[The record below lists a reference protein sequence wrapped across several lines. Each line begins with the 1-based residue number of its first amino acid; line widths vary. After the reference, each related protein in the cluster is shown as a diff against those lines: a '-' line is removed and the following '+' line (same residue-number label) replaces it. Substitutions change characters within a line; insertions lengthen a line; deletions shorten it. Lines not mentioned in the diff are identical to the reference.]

1 MQNVTINRKAGSVR
15 STNEGDVIL
24 ANYSRQNSFKYALVV
39 KIITASR
46 VSRPVENVIKKILS
60 RGAITR
66 SKCIDLTIQGLVKIC
81 TVCLIIWEV

>member
-1 MQNVTINRKAGSVR
+1 MTIKRKEGSVIF

-46 VSRPVENVIKKILS
+46 GSRPVENVIKKILS
-60 RGAITR
+60 RRTMVQLQ
-66 SKCIDLTIQGLVKIC
+66 DLNV
-81 TVCLIIWEV
+81 